1 MTLHR
6 LGNVIGA
13 ETRPA
18 VAGGYLVSCDP
29 VTEQPWAEAP
39 DSGPADIDAAVG
51 AATSAYASWRR
62 TLPRERADA
71 LLAAAAVLAAH
82 ADELAGLEV
91 RDTGKPLRVVVEEEI
106 PPTLDQLRFFAG
118 AGRLLE
124 GRAVSEYEDGVTSGV
139 RREPVGV
146 CAGITPWNY
155 PLMMA
160 VWKWAPAVAAG
171 NTVVLKPSELTPA
184 STVRMAELLAGVLPA
199 GVLNVVCGGPDSGAA
214 LAAHPGVAQV
224 SLTGSV
230 RAGRAVAA
238 AAAER
243 LARTHLEL
251 GGNAPAVVLADAD
264 LAAAAEGIAAGAY
277 LNAGQDCTAASRV
290 LVARS
295 AAPELVDGL
304 RAAAE
309 ATLVGG
315 PEQPAAV
322 HGPLISEAALTRV
335 EGLLD
340 RLPARAA
347 AVTGGK
353 RLPRPG
359 WFLPPTVVVG
369 VEQDDEIVQAEV
381 FGPVVTVQV
390 FDDDDVDEALRL
402 ANGVPYGLT
411 ASVWTR
417 DHAAAMRFLRDL
429 DFGAVSVNTHAPM
442 AAEMPHGGFGLSGYG
457 KDLGLYGLEDYT
469 RIKHVA
475 HAW

>member
-1 MTLHR
+1 MSLHR
-6 LGNVIGA
+6 LGNVVAG
-13 ETRPA
+13 ETRPPA
-18 VAGGYLVSCDP
+18 AGRYLVSSDP

-39 DSGPADIDAAVG
+39 DSDASDVDAAVG
-51 AATSAYASWRR
+51 AAASAYASWRR
-62 TLPRERADA
+62 SLPRERADA
-71 LLAAAAVLAAH
+71 LLASAAVLAEH
-82 ADELAGLEV
+82 ADELADVEV
-91 RDTGKPLRVVVEEEI
+91 RDTGKPRRVVVEEEI

-118 AGRLLE
+118 AARLLE

-155 PLMMA
+155 PFMMA

-184 STVRMAELLAGVLPA
+184 STVRMAELLTDVLPA
-199 GVLNVVCGGPDSGAA
+199 GVLNVVCGGPAVGAA

-238 AAAER
+238 AAADR

-264 LAAAAEGIAAGAY
+264 LAATAEGIAAAAY

-295 AAPELVDGL
+295 AAAELVEGL
-304 RAAAE
+304 RAAAD

-315 PEQPAAV
+315 PEQPDAV
-322 HGPLISEAALTRV
+322 HGPLVSEAALTRV

-347 AVTGGK
+347 VVAGGK

-359 WFLPPTVVVG
+359 WFLPATVVVG

-390 FDDDDVDEALRL
+390 FDDEDEALRL

-442 AAEMPHGGFGLSGYG
+442 ATEMPHGGFGLSGYG

-469 RIKHVA
+469 RVKHVA

>member
-1 MTLHR
+1 M
-6 LGNVIGA
+6 
-13 ETRPA
+13 
-18 VAGGYLVSCDP
+18 
-29 VTEQPWAEAP
+29 
-39 DSGPADIDAAVG
+39 
-51 AATSAYASWRR
+51 
-62 TLPRERADA
+62 
-71 LLAAAAVLAAH
+71 
-82 ADELAGLEV
+82 
-91 RDTGKPLRVVVEEEI
+91 
-106 PPTLDQLRFFAG
+106 
-118 AGRLLE
+118 
-124 GRAVSEYEDGVTSGV
+124 
-139 RREPVGV
+139 
-146 CAGITPWNY
+146 
-155 PLMMA
+155 
-160 VWKWAPAVAAG
+160 
-171 NTVVLKPSELTPA
+171 
-184 STVRMAELLAGVLPA
+184 
-199 GVLNVVCGGPDSGAA
+199 LNVVCGGPDAGAA

-264 LAAAAEGIAAGAY
+264 LGAAAEGIAAAAY

-295 AAPELVDGL
+295 AAAELVEGL

-315 PEQPAAV
+315 PEQPDAV
-322 HGPLISEAALTRV
+322 HGPLVSEAALTRV

-347 AVTGGK
+347 VVTGGK

-390 FDDDDVDEALRL
+390 FDDEDEALRL

>member
-1 MTLHR
+1 MALHR
-6 LGNVIGA
+6 LGNVVGG
-13 ETRPA
+13 ETVPA

-39 DSGPADIDAAVG
+39 DSGPADVDAAVA

-82 ADELAGLEV
+82 AEELATLEV

-118 AGRLLE
+118 AARLLE
-124 GRAVSEYEDGVTSGV
+124 GRAVSEYEHGVTSGV

-155 PLMMA
+155 PLNMA
-160 VWKWAPAVAAG
+160 CWKIGPALAAG
-171 NTVVLKPSELTPA
+171 NAVVLKPSELTPA
-184 STVRMAELLAGVLPA
+184 STVRMVELLTAVLPA
-199 GVLNVVCGGPDSGAA
+199 GVVSVVCGGPAAGAA

-238 AAAER
+238 AAAAR

-264 LAAAAEGIAAGAY
+264 LAVAAEGIAAAAY

-295 AAPELVDGL
+295 AAAELVEGL
-304 RAAAE
+304 RTVAD

-315 PEQPAAV
+315 PELPDAV
-322 HGPLISEAALTRV
+322 HGPLVSEAALNRV

-347 AVTGGK
+347 VVTGGK
-353 RLPRPG
+353 RLSRPG

-390 FDDDDVDEALRL
+390 FDDEDEALRL

-417 DHAAAMRFLRDL
+417 DHAAATRFLRDL
-429 DFGAVSVNTHAPM
+429 DFGAVSINTHAPM